1 MNILRKPN
9 SLIANYGVPRGT
21 FAQYLRLLLGQK
33 ENFTVYFS
41 GEKVIV
47 ITSKHEEDF
56 KENWPEKHA

>member
-9 SLIANYGVPRGT
+9 SLIANYGMPRGT
-21 FAQYLRLLLGQK
+21 FAQYLCLLLGRK

-47 ITSKHEEDF
+47 ITSKHGTMIF
-56 KENWPEKHA
+56 LPITIFS

>member
-1 MNILRKPN
+1 MNILRKPH
-9 SLIANYGVPRGT
+9 SFIVNYGMPRGT

-47 ITSKHEEDF
+47 ITSKHGTMILLPITIF
-56 KENWPEKHA
+56 S